1 MVNDLI
7 HEEINRLST
16 ASRNDPQLL
25 DIGGELQNINP
36 LLLDFVNS
44 ITATVRERKHPVL
57 GRENDTSKHLKKV
70 RIFNLLNT
78 LQFCTNPTKLLLIH
92 DLLAD
97 AVEMCGGSRQLLRI
111 FNRLGCTS
119 SPDTH
124 DRFVTQHADN
134 QRTCSLWDQLP
145 SAAFTVASV
154 DNFDMLQSYSAVYC
168 GNQQRSYHGTTVQI
182 VQPSFLLEIH
192 QNDKICTTTTILT
205 PSSEQ
210 DQGNVPQSTNPTST
224 SNTVPK
230 RGFEQSPNNSPHKV
244 GKIGPKRPRTIAVR
258 HLTSSLTKDTSNNIT
273 QRLTRSLTMEDF
285 DVNEEEEDDEQLLMS
300 CKLFSYV
307 TLKYVAHPCQDFICT
322 LSDMRC
328 FLGSDDCVKIQP
340 SKIHYM
346 ELLNENPDSDETM
359 CIVAE
364 SLLEQFKTKEQD
376 GWVVLV
382 GDGKTYQHLMNI
394 KQQYRAAFQK
404 LIIFPGDW
412 HTLKNYQPV
421 LMKVY
426 YHLGLKELAVS
437 CGFRSSTFKS
447 LESCYNFKRTHC
459 FLLQV
464 WEALYREMLHTYLV
478 NSDPSHLV
486 ENVKCIL
493 ATAIEESRS
502 PQQLMLRSE
511 ELLQEASSLT
521 HFKQFVHQ
529 MAEKDK
535 VWSLWAD
542 LCLSTATAISCCI

>member
-1 MVNDLI
+1 
-7 HEEINRLST
+7 
-16 ASRNDPQLL
+16 
-25 DIGGELQNINP
+25 
-36 LLLDFVNS
+36 
-44 ITATVRERKHPVL
+44 
-57 GRENDTSKHLKKV
+57 
-70 RIFNLLNT
+70 
-78 LQFCTNPTKLLLIH
+78 
-92 DLLAD
+92 
-97 AVEMCGGSRQLLRI
+97 
-111 FNRLGCTS
+111 
-119 SPDTH
+119 
-124 DRFVTQHADN
+124 
-134 QRTCSLWDQLP
+134 
-145 SAAFTVASV
+145 
-154 DNFDMLQSYSAVYC
+154 
-168 GNQQRSYHGTTVQI
+168 
-182 VQPSFLLEIH
+182 
-192 QNDKICTTTTILT
+192 
-205 PSSEQ
+205 
-210 DQGNVPQSTNPTST
+210 
-224 SNTVPK
+224 
-230 RGFEQSPNNSPHKV
+230 
-244 GKIGPKRPRTIAVR
+244 
-258 HLTSSLTKDTSNNIT
+258 
-273 QRLTRSLTMEDF
+273 MEDF

-307 TLKYVAHPCQDFICT
+307 TLKYVAHRCQDFICT

-328 FLGSDDCVKIQP
+328 FLGSDDNVKIQP

-364 SLLEQFKTKEQD
+364 SLLEQFNTKEQD

-437 CGFRSSTFKS
+437 CGFQSSTLKS

-464 WEALYREMLHTYLV
+464 WEALYREILHKYLV

-502 PQQLMLRSE
+502 PQQLMLCSE
-511 ELLQEASSLT
+511 ELLQETSSLT

-529 MAEKDK
+529 MAEKDN
-535 VWSLWAD
+535 
-542 LCLSTATAISCCI
+542 